1 MQSVKSPWHSTFDQ
15 FVGSIRESAIIA
27 SPFIT
32 QAGVD
37 RLASGLSAPETV
49 RLDVLTSLDERSLS
63 DGSVDS
69 AALAQL
75 CEQVPGTSVKHLR
88 HLHAKAYI
96 ADGHTSIVTS
106 ANLTAGGLGRNYE
119 LGVAITEP
127 RSVQDIADDLW
138 EYANLGVSAP
148 WDALVLLDDK
158 AQEAR
163 RLKAAADSAASDS
176 ARQEYDAALRE
187 IRDTVIDLQFTDA
200 RFVSNPNVAVT
211 AQFADAIK
219 YILRRHGPMRT
230 TDMYP
235 LIEILK
241 PELCD
246 DHTDYVSKGV
256 KYGAKWHQRVRTAEV
271 HLKRQNAI
279 AHTGGRNGLWYLI
292 EGEQQ

>member
-1 MQSVKSPWHSTFDQ
+1 MQSVKSPWQSTFDQ
-15 FVGSIRESAIIA
+15 FVGSIQESAIIA

-37 RLASGLSAPETV
+37 RLASGLSAPQTV

-69 AALAQL
+69 GALARL

-96 ADGHTSIVTS
+96 ADAHTAIVTS
-106 ANLTAGGLGRNYE
+106 ANLTAGGLCRNYE

-127 RSVQDIADDLW
+127 RWVQDIADDLM
-138 EYANLGVSAP
+138 EYGNLGVSAP
-148 WDALVLLDDK
+148 LDALVLIDDK

-163 RLKAAADSAASDS
+163 RLKAATDNAASGS
-176 ARQEYDAALRE
+176 AKQEYDAALRE
-187 IRDTVIDLQFTDA
+187 IRDTVIDLQFADKK
-200 RFVSNPNVAVT
+200 FISNPDAAVT
-211 AQFADAIK
+211 AQFADVIK
-219 YILRRHGPMRT
+219 YILRRNGPMRT

-235 LIEILK
+235 LAEILK

-256 KYGAKWHQRVRTAEV
+256 NYGEKWQQRLRTAQIN
-271 HLKRQNAI
+271 LRRQGII
-279 AHTGGRNGLWYLI
+279 AHSGGRNGLWYLT
-292 EGEQQ
+292 